1 MSNLRFRLQLIAFA
15 LMLGFVSASAQNI
28 RYVSM
33 NGENSN
39 DGTSW
44 ATAKRDVQDAIND
57 LVNNNLTGEVW
68 VAAGTYYPTETT
80 ESSSSPYHKSFKIPA
95 GITVRGGFRGKVEAD
110 AEKGIEA
117 YAGETSL
124 ADRHMEDDAFFG
136 EATDDRKSEDTGK
149 LDGEDAGSGVYSN
162 KTVLCGDLNEDK
174 VADVTWNEQKQQF
187 DVTFY
192 GNSYHVVWFAMNG
205 FDPDGRALP
214 LASPAKL
221 EGCVV
226 KGGHAYTNDASD
238 DHLHVGYGGGIYMV
252 ANSFVYNSE
261 VKECDA
267 SRNGGGI
274 YMDGGGIVRRTFVHD
289 CQALGIGTEYGLG
302 GGICEDATARN
313 SKSNPIV
320 VAQSAVT
327 NCAARIGG
335 GMALV
340 ADKAEGNNKY
350 AIVANSTVV
359 NNNTAQVEAG
369 GVYTYKGGGLASMTI
384 VRNKCNGS
392 GITQN
397 GVITGRSGGVYCR
410 DAAYIGNIVIWGN
423 ECAANKDIQYADS
436 RSSLASS
443 EKTKFYYS
451 ALSNA
456 EITDWSKTEK
466 MGVLSLDEANTTTV
480 ANKGNKGYPL
490 FEKPTESAGYLAA
503 AVSDNTINWKVFSE
517 SALHHAG
524 INTADLDYEGLT
536 PAPQGVSYDM
546 QFGVFNSR
554 CTMGA
559 LVSEEPSINAK
570 IDGDEAHFFVDPS
583 YNFAAHHDQDA
594 KGASWDL
601 PTRFLGNVLEYV
613 KRNVSTTLNGKQIFV
628 HVKQGTVDNTDSY
641 QSGRVRTTS
650 LDIPS
655 NVTILGSYDKSLTS
669 TNLDKRNVVRTPTV
683 ISGKLLNDYK
693 YNIAHLINI
702 KDASNVTLDGFQ
714 ISYANAASTELGN
727 TNKYGAA
734 ITIKG
739 STTGIKIKNIIVSNS
754 QAEAGAAVYA
764 DASAADFENCIFHNN
779 TTTQLAN
786 SGVVYATNGSALT
799 FDHCDVLRN
808 VGHASYLGSNNTTN
822 VWNNSIFYG
831 NMDRSL
837 SDTNIDSNNSD
848 PTTPGLNKNALAA
861 FSGNTANASGSRCM
875 FDAKSASFASK
886 FGGGTIAD
894 GGDTGNKW
902 QYNLQYAFIDGTGQG
917 YPRFIN
923 PTKNAGVTEDGDQ
936 TYYGRATS
944 FEPHNNNP
952 IVNLASDASLGE
964 DIIGITRNYG
974 GLPDIGAVEN
984 HEADKAVEGENAYT
998 DGQKKFGEGFYVRDY
1013 TPSTGTQMDTYDK
1026 DGSGN
1031 LTKNNE
1037 GKGIYTANGDLLDG
1051 TSWEYAINGNGIYAL
1066 TGTRKKAETDKQTV
1080 VKGYRIYTGQ
1090 NYLIVNSGTLRRDG
1104 KNTTG
1109 TVFAL
1114 YDAEGNKITDNTKIG
1129 NAKRLVD
1136 TSTGNTLYLNL
1147 SGSSYTF
1154 RTTPN
1159 PDEAQATATLTASGS
1174 NYSIQYTA
1182 SNGQKRYIRNNN
1194 TLPST
1199 TATNWTFA
1207 QVTEQV
1213 EVPTGVITD
1222 EDFNMGS
1229 FTGLQYAVNL
1239 ANIRYHDDFN
1249 VSGGDVQKSKKQ
1261 VWVGAGVYKRDPAKN
1276 TGTTPSTPIIEMDEE
1291 NCFIIQ
1297 DGVDVYGA
1305 FPKTGNPG
1313 MDQRQA
1319 LVSQYVHVQAE
1330 RNISNIA
1337 DFETILEPVTKGVTS
1352 GVTRR
1357 VLGQPYDYNPR
1368 KYRDTGITCPVYTG
1382 AKWDG
1387 FTLREG
1393 VLDAKQ
1399 IENPSRNGGAGAAI
1413 YGNVT
1418 LKNVVVT
1425 NNTTI
1430 SNGTNTAAEIRA
1442 GGIYMDGGT
1451 VDAGYVINNTLQG
1464 WNNNAKGHY
1473 GAAYG
1478 GGLYIY
1484 TGTVF
1489 NSVVANN
1496 NIYSTYADGA
1506 GLFIENA
1513 NFFNN
1518 TIVNNKAEGSTRGVG
1533 GIAVWTD
1540 ESRGDESVLNVYNTI
1555 SVNNVGYVA
1564 DPAGD
1569 HCPTGNK
1576 DVAIQNGGLI
1586 NLYNCITENA
1596 VNSTMTKSGKTAT
1609 INYHSSRSETTP
1621 SSIFESLGSYDSQFS
1636 TLNLRLKST
1645 ASYAINAGDDS
1656 PTIYGVTYDLTDY
1669 NDMDFAERI
1678 QDCRIDIGAYEFN
1691 GATAIAPQEVGDN
1704 QAIYYVTPEGYGTT
1718 NANDPENAACASKL
1732 QRVLDAAGRYKYLN
1746 PNKQV
1751 IVKVANSYDMANP
1764 KDDDTEPTN
1773 FTYYATRTT
1782 DWTDQDVRV
1791 WSIIVPR
1798 GVEVWGGYT
1807 DIALNADGSEYK
1819 VDSERKWDNTHNG
1832 FTFDGTDRR
1841 NITKYPTYFDSYY
1854 VNKLEKTDAH
1864 TYHVVTFS
1872 DRIFDVNGYAYT
1884 KDDFD
1889 GKTADQIRT
1898 IIQNGAASSYVE
1910 LPGNDETLFA
1920 HMSEAIDDGV
1930 STGVTGNVIN
1940 IGTLD
1945 APVYASNRA
1954 VIDGIFV
1961 SGGQANASSSNT
1973 GTANINQYGG
1983 AALVNDYAYV
1993 RNCILTGNTAT
2004 NGGALALT
2012 DRALVS
2018 GCLIM
2023 NNEAKNAG
2031 GGIYVFEEGTK
2042 LSNGTTI
2049 QSMQK
2054 VGDPTMDYCMAHVI
2068 TSTIVN
2074 NKAQQGGGVWFTSD
2088 VNSNARFNSVAV
2100 WQNEA
2105 ADQDNVHGMVN
2116 PEQPTEDETISE
2128 IFYPFAY
2135 SLIENIRASGTNNLE
2150 AMALNR
2156 QGVRFVNK
2164 AHDVGQ
2170 TIVDQ
2175 YDMAVEASSGDEFAE
2190 FGYYGLTR
2198 YSTLCSNGMPKA
2210 MYNQLKEAIAIAD
2223 VDFMNQGRID
2233 DINNF
2238 VEIGARALP
2247 KRMPSNVLMLRLFV
2261 AHPEVVDTK
2270 TANQFM
2276 RLSAGEEP
2284 GDKTSEDHKAWESK
2298 MYYSQMGSSFAYPF
2312 NFLQDAIDYITRAR
2326 NGQIA
2331 GLKLKDGTAAT
2342 SDLVRNLPFEIV
2354 LGSGTYYPR
2363 QSLSGATENVWAHTF
2378 AIPEG
2383 VTIIGGFNPEGG
2395 ISASDPTYYGRYY
2408 QADKTA
2414 AALSTAGDIY
2424 TNVTPIP
2431 NQSVTPGGNEVGRG
2445 NKYGTESVS
2454 LPAVGTAATAATGTE
2469 GQPDYV
2475 PAVPA
2480 SSDYMP
2486 ARTVKFQQWHIQD
2499 IADRRAMADNNK
2511 NGIIEP
2517 WEFANQTIISGNAVN
2532 GETDGV
2538 YHIMTA
2544 VADED
2549 AVGRMPKVQKYN
2561 KDKDGNIVFTGYNS
2575 ITKEGD
2581 PSLETGYQWKE
2592 EGQQIRLNG
2601 LIITGGNALTYL
2613 STALDDYGSYIFY
2626 QGAGLQV
2633 DGNRYKNNKNNNLTG
2648 KAVFHNSAAYGVG
2661 YRDIPV
2667 SVTNCQFR
2675 NNIAGYGGAI
2685 STNGS
2690 LSLFGSSFEQNLAIA
2705 ATEKPEDGYK
2715 WYSWVNDQ
2723 DHTGSGT
2730 EVKKVMYPGQGG
2742 AILAT
2747 GQLSA
2752 FNTLFANNEARY
2764 EDEYEDATIAPV
2776 VHPTFRV
2783 PGGGTNSIRAAGGAI
2798 MMGSA
2803 GQHHIVNCDFV
2814 RNKANAYPAVFTM
2827 NPTYK
2832 QQDIVDT
2839 HSYSQIINTVAWGN
2853 EVNPD
2858 MLAKYSGNAA
2868 YKTASKL
2875 LVNIGKKERDPQ
2887 YIKTKGGTGM
2897 YEPSFTDGNVP
2908 SKTDLDNTNADANG
2922 IWQESVWFCAYED
2935 GVGFKPNNEKDLRD
2949 AIEYTAGRFAPKMI
2963 KDANGGT
2970 YQNCNM
2976 LIVADNNDVA
2986 GPNFGNPSVKAGFD
3000 GFMEGA
3006 DWSPAR
3012 FNRLTDNGNGWIKQ
3026 TVTTTA
3032 NDIEVTFNNDEA
3044 LGTGYQGAYPYT
3056 HYISDIV
3063 PGQFPEYKLWIA
3075 IGNEKYMEATNDPE
3089 TRELT
3094 INGTPIN
3101 RSQKNIPRIS
3111 PDPTMGVEKAYIDI
3125 GVYEYVK
3132 QPLLKPGSEVDILW
3146 VSTKEKPENGPA
3158 NGATWKTP
3166 TSDLQRA
3173 IETLLSSRNGHKKEI
3188 RIMEG
3193 EYAPVT
3199 PKTIGGTKYNAFI
3212 IDTKSLNEGS
3222 IVPSS
3227 YATSPN
3233 KENYYA
3239 QSLTIKGGYS
3249 ADIMYEYNPVEYKTV
3264 IRQGEAADGVNTDH
3278 LIYIADP
3285 TLRYYYEVGAGKQGY
3300 TDKNQDGAIYPLTGD
3315 HESNTA
3321 KSMPIQID
3329 GVTLINSKANAS
3341 AVGSAIYYPDYADK
3355 VPNPN
3360 YDSEE
3365 AEDATTNPMQIDG
3378 VKEAHSISVGGEI
3391 VYYTDK
3397 EHTQKSGNGGKDETD
3412 YPAIEDN
3419 TGEVIPNP
3427 AKIVITKT
3435 QVIGS
3440 GNTTSA
3446 EDATKASAV
3455 YIGQNGGSA
3464 LIYNTVFHSNYGMP
3478 LNAWNTVNVN
3488 NTFGLNAGKVQL
3500 QDATGVAVKSQM
3512 HNSALWKNNKTAE
3525 GYGDQFTGAASF
3537 SYNSYT
3543 GCATDADNNTSLS
3556 DVNSNIAEGPNFVDP
3571 ENADIEARN
3580 FDLKPS
3586 MRLLNQGSETAT
3598 TGTYYTK
3605 IMHYYVGKVAD
3616 VDKYANYDYA
3626 LIPTTDVDVLNRDRF
3641 KNNIDRG
3648 AYEFQGSL
3656 FEILYVDP
3664 NKSHRDDATGENW
3677 NDAFGYGDL
3686 QNAIDL
3692 AAIYHAT
3699 NPNKEAYVFVKGN
3712 SSTNKGENTNETIT
3726 IRDGVTTYGS
3736 ILSSNTNW
3744 HGIKKEDGTTPK
3756 YSSVDDYIR
3765 DIRLNREGVASTHA
3779 NQTIVTGIKT
3789 ADAAFNG
3796 TYVDTTD
3803 PENPVTYNVPAII
3816 DGFVVTDP
3824 NGPTAPVLDITN
3836 TSENAT
3842 IVVRNVI
3849 VADNDMSK
3857 ADGDVNVAQISNGLI
3872 YEALFRDNK
3881 PKGNGAVL
3889 KVSNNPEGAKTA
3901 STKTS
3906 GYAVNVTVEG
3916 KTVGADGSTPVDGKK
3931 SKTDATNVESE
3942 TQIYKSITNSI
3953 DGTKDGAYGKIK
3965 NPGIF
3970 GYYYNI
3976 GRIGDS
3982 NMSTNADL
3990 NYQLSETS
3998 KYIDMCELD
4007 VDANGNPNFLPD
4019 NLKTF
4024 VCYKTDRDILGN
4036 PRLLAGV
4043 TNGSKIDRGAFET
4056 WKVENDWHTGHDNSI
4071 AQQSGYETAGEGTY
4085 LDDIKYTFYPHAG
4098 SAVYL
4103 MEGKYIV
4110 LDAPGAG
4117 YDETT
4122 SNPGFL
4128 LVKDGANLYTNGRH
4142 TTVAYVAVERKV
4154 KRNGSI
4160 VALPYEI
4167 KYGKGV
4173 ATVGKDGTDL
4183 LLTSTTGS
4191 AYLYSGGDRSA
4202 WDYIFNEGKTPEGSV
4217 CWKGVPEASST
4228 KANAGVL
4235 YAPNAGITFDT
4246 NSEALLRF
4254 TAQGAV
4260 INDYIY
4266 EEYGPTKAVTLT
4278 QYDDAQSTNNGADFT
4293 NELDMGWNCIGIPY
4307 LVSDYKPYEKAETY
4321 GASDKYMMNIPHTLW
4336 LYYDGVHTPD
4346 YNPETDAADSKL
4358 VDGDGGYY
4366 SVKAWKSDDAD
4377 WHVAAGTK
4385 KALWVGEGFFTQT
4398 ATLSDTE
4405 NLTFYRPIA
4414 PILGAKS
4421 SAPRMNARYFYDAN
4435 GIEDVND
4442 DMNGSRRGESV
4453 IKFVR
4458 NGKVYIQ
4465 KNGKTYTAAGQ
4476 LVENADM

>member
-110 AEKGIEA
+110 AEKEIEA
-117 YAGETSL
+117 YDGEASL

-136 EATDDRKSEDTGK
+136 EAADDGKSEDTGK
-149 LDGEDAGSGVYSN
+149 LDGEAAGSGVYSN
-162 KTVLCGDLNEDK
+162 KTILCGDLNEDK

-350 AIVANSTVV
+350 AIVANSTIV

-613 KRNVSTTLNGKQIFV
+613 KRNASTTLNGKQIFV

-984 HEADKAVEGENAYT
+984 HETDKAVEGENAYT
-998 DGQKKFGEGFYVRDY
+998 DGQKKFGEVMYVRDY
-1013 TPSTGTQMDTYDK
+1013 RNSDGTIDTDIT
-1026 DGSGN
+1026 N
-1031 LTKNNE
+1031 R
-1037 GKGIYTANGDLLDG
+1037 DG
-1051 TSWEYAINGNGIYAL
+1051 TSWERAINGNGIYTL
-1066 TGTRKKAETDKQTV
+1066 SGTRNVEDTESRSV
-1080 VKGYRIYTGQ
+1080 FKGYRIKNNTNQ
-1090 NYLIVNSGTLRRDG
+1090 LIVKSGTLTR
-1104 KNTTG
+1104 TTNNAVG
-1109 TVFAL
+1109 TVFML
-1114 YDAEGNKITDNTKIG
+1114 CDENGNELPESADIST
-1129 NAKRLVD
+1129 AKRLKD
-1136 TSTGNTLYLNL
+1136 INTGNYLYLDF
-1147 SGSSYTF
+1147 SGANYTF
-1154 RTTPN
+1154 RTTAN
-1159 PDEAQATATLTASGS
+1159 PLAAQAMVTFEKSGS
-1174 NYSIQYTA
+1174 NYKLKYTA
-1182 SNGQKRYIRNNN
+1182 SNNQTRYIRNA
-1194 TLPST
+1194 TAPAST
-1199 TATNWTFA
+1199 SSTAWTFEKIHI
-1207 QVTEQV
+1207 TEQV
-1213 EVPTGVITD
+1213 GLGTYTSTPY
-1222 EDFNMGS
+1222 NYGS
-1229 FTGLQYAVNL
+1229 LKGLQYAVSK
-1239 ANIRYHDDFN
+1239 ANIDYTDDPIRRSN
-1249 VSGGDVQKSKKQ
+1249 PEKAKRQ
-1261 VWVGAGVYKRDPAKN
+1261 VWVGAGVYAKDPE
-1276 TGTTPSTPIIEMDEE
+1276 TGDHS
-1291 NCFIIQ
+1291 CFIIK

-1313 MDQRQA
+1313 KDQRQA
-1319 LVSQYVHVQAE
+1319 LVSQYVLNNSSFNPE
-1330 RNISNIA
+1330 
-1337 DFETILEPVTKGVTS
+1337 DYETILEPITKTIIT

-1357 VLGQPYDYNPR
+1357 VLGQPVANNPR
-1368 KYRDTGITCPVYTG
+1368 TWEENPLLKADYEG
-1382 AKWDG
+1382 ATWDG
-1387 FTLREG
+1387 FTIRFG
-1393 VLDAKQ
+1393 CTDMVA
-1399 IENPSRNGGAGAAI
+1399 RNTWGGRDGGGGACL
-1413 YGNVT
+1413 YNNVK
-1418 LKNVVVT
+1418 LVNCVVT
-1425 NNTTI
+1425 NNTSVRQTT
-1430 SNGTNTAAEIRA
+1430 SNTDETNLRA
-1442 GGIYMDGGT
+1442 GGVYMDGGT
-1451 VDAGYVINNTLQG
+1451 MASCYIINNLLAGMNVTSLI
-1464 WNNNAKGHY
+1464 KGN
-1473 GAAYG
+1473 AAYG
-1478 GGLYIY
+1478 GGAYMY
-1484 TGTVF
+1484 NGTMY
-1489 NSVVANN
+1489 NCVVANN
-1496 NIYSTYADGA
+1496 RIYANYADGA
-1506 GLFIENA
+1506 GLYFENA
-1513 NFFNN
+1513 TFFNN
-1518 TIVNNKAEGSTRGVG
+1518 TVVNNKAEGNKSEIG
-1533 GIAVWTD
+1533 GIAIYTD
-1540 ESRGDESVLNVYNTI
+1540 LDKIEGEVSLFNIYNSIILNN
-1555 SVNNVGYVA
+1555 SGYKGA
-1564 DPAGD
+1564 
-1569 HCPTGNK
+1569 
-1576 DVAIQNGGLI
+1576 NGGHENVAMRTNSGKMYLH
-1586 NLYNCITENA
+1586 NCITSNCT
-1596 VNSTMTKSGKTAT
+1596 NYDSGDDKK
-1609 INYHSSRSETTP
+1609 I
-1621 SSIFESLGSYDSQFS
+1621 ISYDETCK
-1636 TLNLRLKST
+1636 TLDNNKVNTLLVDCPITGYVDPSAGTGTFDTWNLRLDAGS
-1645 ASYAINAGDDS
+1645 ALAINQGYDS
-1656 PTIYGVTYDLTDY
+1656 PVLYGVTYDLTDY

-1764 KDDDTEPTN
+1764 KDADTEPTN

-1819 VDSERKWDNTHNG
+1819 IDGERKWDNTHNG

-1864 TYHVVTFS
+1864 TYHVVTFT

-1884 KDDFD
+1884 KDDFY
-1889 GKTADQIRT
+1889 GKSAEDIRT

-1920 HMSEAIDDGV
+1920 HMSEAIDGV

-2054 VGDPTMDYCMAHVI
+2054 VGDPTMDYRMAHVI

-2074 NKAQQGGGVWFTSD
+2074 NKAQQGGGIWFTSD

-2100 WQNEA
+2100 WQNDA

-2170 TIVDQ
+2170 TTVDQ
-2175 YDMAVEASSGDEFAE
+2175 YDMAVEASSGDEFAD

-2284 GDKTSEDHKAWESK
+2284 GGDKTSEAHKAWESK

-2395 ISASDPTYYGRYY
+2395 ISASNPTYYGRYY
-2408 QADKTA
+2408 QADKEKA
-2414 AALSTAGDIY
+2414 AITDEGDIY
-2424 TNVTPIP
+2424 ANVKPIP
-2431 NQSVTPGGNEVGRG
+2431 STIADKTANEVGRG
-2445 NKYGTESVS
+2445 NKYGAESVS

-2469 GQPDYV
+2469 GQPGYV

-2549 AVGRMPKVQKYN
+2549 AVGRMPKVHKYN

-2575 ITKEGD
+2575 TTKEGD

-2764 EDEYEDATIAPV
+2764 EDEYEEATIAPV

-2832 QQDIVDT
+2832 QPDVVDT

-2897 YEPSFTDGNVP
+2897 YDPSFTDGNVP
-2908 SKTDLDNTNADANG
+2908 SKTDLDNTNADASG
-2922 IWQESVWFCAYED
+2922 DWQESVWFCAYED

-2949 AIEYTAGRFAPKMI
+2949 AIVYTAGRFAPKMI
-2963 KDANGGT
+2963 KDANNNT

-3300 TDKNQDGAIYPLTGD
+3300 TDKNQDGAIYPLTGN

-3329 GVTLINSKANAS
+3329 GVTLINNKS
-3341 AVGSAIYYPDYADK
+3341 AAEADGSVIYYPDYADK
-3355 VPNPN
+3355 VSNPN

-3365 AEDATTNPMQIDG
+3365 PVDPVSNPKQIDG
-3378 VKEAHSISVGGEI
+3378 VKQAHSISVGGEI

-3397 EHTQKSGNGGKDETD
+3397 EHTQKSGNDGKDETD

-3435 QVIGS
+3435 QIIGS

-3446 EDATKASAV
+3446 EDVTKASAV

-3543 GCATDADNNTSLS
+3543 GCTTDADNNTSLS

-3586 MRLLNQGSETAT
+3586 MRLLNKGSETAT

-3656 FEILYVDP
+3656 YEILYVDP

-3803 PENPVTYNVPAII
+3803 PENPVTYNVPAVI

-3824 NGPTAPVLDITN
+3824 NGPTSPVLDITN

-3857 ADGDVNVAQISNGLI
+3857 AEGNVNVAQISNGLI

-3889 KVSNNPEGAKTA
+3889 KVGNNPEGTKTA

-3916 KTVGADGSTPVDGKK
+3916 KTIGADGTEPVDG
-3931 SKTDATNVESE
+3931 DRESE

-3953 DGTKDGAYGKIK
+3953 DGSKDGAYGKIINK
-3965 NPGIF
+3965 GIF

-3982 NMSTNADL
+3982 NKSTNADL

-4043 TNGSKIDRGAFET
+4043 TTDSKIDRGAFET

-4071 AQQSGYETAGEGTY
+4071 KQQSGYETAGEGTY

-4154 KRNGSI
+4154 KKNGSI
-4160 VALPYEI
+4160 VALPYEM

-4191 AYLYSGGDRSA
+4191 AYQYSGGDRSA

-4217 CWKGVPEASST
+4217 CWKGVSEASST

-4293 NELDMGWNCIGIPY
+4293 DELDMGWNCIGVPY
-4307 LVSDYKPYEKAETY
+4307 LVSEYKPYEKTSLSGDNY
-4321 GASDKYMMNIPHTLW
+4321 SMNIPHTLW

-4405 NLTFYRPIA
+4405 NLTFYRPVA
-4414 PILGAKS
+4414 PQLVTDGGQNN
-4421 SAPRMNARYFYDAN
+4421 APRMNARYFYDAN

-4476 LVENADM
+4476 LVEEL